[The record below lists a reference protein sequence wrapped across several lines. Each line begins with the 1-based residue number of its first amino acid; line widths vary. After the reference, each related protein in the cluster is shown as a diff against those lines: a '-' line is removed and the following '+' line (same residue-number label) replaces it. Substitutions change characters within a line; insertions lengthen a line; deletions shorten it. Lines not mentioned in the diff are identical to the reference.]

1 MWQGIWFWEFWASFA
16 ELKQN
21 NFKTSKTTELHKLQ
35 PEELKSMPT
44 NNIICEHLLATFS
57 HHADVS
63 KFRNRKFSAKEI
75 KGNIVLHQAN
85 QSTML
90 AITKTIQKLL
100 SVGRPIYNIKRVSIV
115 FSEQTR
121 YCWKENL
128 WQENLLVLLGDDNC
142 LVTSS
147 HASVLDLRTNNDL
160 SKFLDCVTEDTIKFF
175 S

>member
-1 MWQGIWFWEFWASFA
+1 
-16 ELKQN
+16 
-21 NFKTSKTTELHKLQ
+21 
-35 PEELKSMPT
+35 MPT
-44 NNIICEHLLATFS
+44 NNIICERLLATFS

-63 KFRNRKFSAKEI
+63 KFRNRNFSAKEI

-121 YCWKENL
+121 YC
-128 WQENLLVLLGDDNC
+128 
-142 LVTSS
+142 
-147 HASVLDLRTNNDL
+147 
-160 SKFLDCVTEDTIKFF
+160 
-175 S
+175 